1 MKNISSLGGTQHE
14 IMTMTIPINGQINGA
29 LKLGPA
35 LQNIILC
42 EANRLKIN
50 SRDRFVRRV
59 ADMLKCVP
67 QPPSRNDV
75 IMATRS
81 VLRDIPTSEVLI
93 HGDPSDEDNFEYRR
107 RY

>member
-1 MKNISSLGGTQHE
+1 M
-14 IMTMTIPINGQINGA
+14 INGA

-42 EANRLKIN
+42 EASRLKIN
-50 SRDRFVRRV
+50 TRDRFMRRV
-59 ADMLKCVP
+59 AEMLKSVP

-75 IMATRS
+75 IQATRS
-81 VLRDIPTSEVLI
+81 VLRDIPTSDVLI
-93 HGDPSDEDNFEYRR
+93 SHSTTTAGDEYDNYELRR

>member
-1 MKNISSLGGTQHE
+1 M
-14 IMTMTIPINGQINGA
+14 INGA

-42 EANRLKIN
+42 EASRLKIN
-50 SRDRFVRRV
+50 SRDKFMRRV
-59 ADMLKCVP
+59 AEMLKAVP

-75 IMATRS
+75 IMVTRS
-81 VLRDIPTSEVLI
+81 VLRDVPTSDVLCS
-93 HGDPSDEDNFEYRR
+93 HSTSTDGEYDDYEYRR

>member
-1 MKNISSLGGTQHE
+1 MMI
-14 IMTMTIPINGQINGA
+14 IPINGQINGA

-59 ADMLKCVP
+59 AEMLKCVP

-81 VLRDIPTSEVLI
+81 ILRDIPTSEVLI
-93 HGDPSDEDNFEYRR
+93 SHTNGNTTGDEDEYRK